1 MARTIALNLL
11 LKTVGTKN
19 LKQATDQVGELRG
32 KISGLGGAIAG
43 LASGAALGS
52 FLKDSVNAASD
63 LGESISKVGVVF
75 GKSAKT
81 VNAFAANSATA
92 FGQSKQQALEA
103 AGTFGNLFVSM
114 KIGQKE
120 SANMSTKL
128 VALASDLASFNNT
141 DPAEALDALRAGLVG
156 ETEPLRR
163 FGINL
168 NDAQLRAETLRLG
181 LGKVG
186 STLTP
191 LQKAQASYSLILK
204 QSTTAQGDFARTS
217 TGMANQ
223 QRIMNARLDDAKASI
238 GQQLLPAM
246 TGLVGFL
253 SSKAIPA
260 LVTFSKFLGQNMD
273 IILPLAGVIL
283 GIAAALK
290 IWAIAQA
297 LVNAALEANPIVR
310 VITIIALLIGALI
323 AAYQRSETFRKI
335 VQAAWK
341 GIVTVAL
348 WAWNNVLKPTFEA
361 LKTFFVNVI
370 APAAT
375 WLWKNVFVPAFKGIA
390 TVATWLWKNIIYPAF
405 VAMDKIIRG
414 VIVPTILWL
423 WKNIFTPAFKAIGF
437 VVQVA
442 WGIIK
447 IIFAAIK
454 MYITKIVAPVVTWLW
469 KNIVSPAFT
478 AIGKVISFVWT
489 NGVKPIFDKFK
500 AGLKILADAFKTAV
514 GFIRAN
520 WDKIREAALKPVR
533 WVVDVVYTKGIK
545 AVWDRVADF
554 VHAPHLPD
562 APRFATG
569 GPVKGPGGTK
579 ADKIPIMAS
588 RDEFVV
594 NAAATRRWLPLLMA
608 INGGS
613 NPARKASKM
622 GLGDPGTPG
631 FAGGG
636 LIGWLGSFFKSAKD
650 NFMSGIRNA
659 AEKVL
664 NPLGDWVQSRLG
676 TTGIGGMIG
685 GIPKMM
691 IGRILDLIH
700 KKEETFGGG
709 PVAQRAVQLART
721 QIGVPYLWGGN
732 AWNGGLD
739 CSSLVQQSWQRA
751 RGKGGFPRTTY
762 TQRPWLTRVGS
773 PQPGDVGQ
781 PHPGHTYMYSG
792 NGRVVE
798 APRTGL
804 NIRERAVGYT
814 PFWGR
819 PPASWL
825 KMDRGGMLPT
835 GTSVIHN
842 GTGRPE
848 PVFTSMGQAASAVGG
863 NTYTIIVQVAP
874 GGDLAEAGRQTVKA
888 IKEYERRA
896 GKGWRS

>member
-19 LKQATDQVGELRG
+19 IKEAGDQIGQLRG

-63 LGESISKVGVVF
+63 LGESLSKVNVVF
-75 GKSAKT
+75 GKSAKAVT
-81 VNAFAANSATA
+81 GFAANSATA

-168 NDAQLRAETLRLG
+168 NDAQLRAETLKLG

-186 STLTP
+186 SVLTP

-217 TGMANQ
+217 AGAANQ
-223 QRIMNARLDDAKASI
+223 QRIMSARLENAKALI
-238 GQQLLPAM
+238 GQQLLPAW
-246 TGLVGFL
+246 TALIGFF
-253 SSKAIPA
+253 SGKAIPA
-260 LVTFSKFLGQNMD
+260 LVNVTKWIGQNKD
-273 IILPLAGVIL
+273 VLIPLAGIIL

-290 IWAIAQA
+290 VWSVAQG

-310 VITIIALLIGALI
+310 IVTIIGLLIAALVT
-323 AAYQRSETFRKI
+323 AYQRSETFRKI
-335 VQAAWK
+335 VQAAWQ
-341 GIVTVAL
+341 GIAKVAL

-361 LKTFFVNVI
+361 LKAFYTNVL
-370 APAAT
+370 APT
-375 WLWKNVFVPAFKGIA
+375 VMWLWKNVFQPAWTGIA
-390 TVATWLWKNIIYPAF
+390 AVVKVIWTVVKAIFEAYKFYITKV
-405 VAMDKIIRG
+405 VAPVVM
-414 VIVPTILWL
+414 WL
-423 WKNIFTPAFKAIGF
+423 WKNIFAPAFQAIGF
-437 VVQVA
+437 VVKVA

-447 IIFAAIK
+447 IIFGLIK

-489 NGVKPIFDKFK
+489 NGVKPVFDKFK

-514 GFIRAN
+514 NFIRAN

-533 WVVDVVYTKGIK
+533 WVIDVVYTKGIK
-545 AVWDRVADF
+545 AVWDKVADF

-569 GPVKGPGGTK
+569 GKISGPGGTK

-588 RDEFVV
+588 RDEYVV
-594 NAAATRRWLPLLMA
+594 NAAATRRWLPLLQA
-608 INGGS
+608 INGNS
-613 NPARKASKM
+613 DPARKASKM
-622 GLGDPGTPG
+622 GLGDPGIPG

-636 LIGWLGSFFKSAKD
+636 LIGWLGSFFKKAKD
-650 NFMSGIRNA
+650 GFLSGIRNA

-676 TTGIGGMIG
+676 TSGIGGMVG

-691 IGRILDLIH
+691 IGKILDLIH

-709 PVAQRAVQLART
+709 PMAQRAVALART

-732 AWNGGLD
+732 AWNQGLD

-762 TQRPWLTRVGS
+762 TQRPWLTPVNN
-773 PQPGDVGQ
+773 PMPGDIGQ

-819 PPASWL
+819 PPVSWL
-825 KMDRGGMLPT
+825 KMDHGGMLPP
-835 GTSVIHN
+835 GPSMILN

-848 PVFTSMGQAASAVGG
+848 PVFSSMGQAAAATGG
-863 NTYTIIVQVAP
+863 GTIEI
-874 GGDLAEAGRQTVKA
+874 QTVNV
-888 IKEYERRA
+888 YGVHDVA
-896 GKGWRS
+896 GFVRELQKYAKDRGGIVLKIRQG